1 MSAQRFIAANATDAL
16 RRIKAELGGDAVVL
30 SSTEVEGGVE
40 IVAIAAAEL
49 VTLTPPDTTPVA
61 PSSLAARAARDE
73 VKPAAEGGDRA
84 WRLLGERAR
93 REVIEAAPVLR
104 RSVEPWPQSRDSLAQ
119 PSREE
124 ARERLQ
130 AEGRRRPSAEGAEP
144 MPTAAMAQDGREI
157 RRELPRNELPIQDV
171 SPAAPPPPQAMAPVP
186 VATGPGLHAL
196 SSQMA
201 EVKSLLSGHLAQN
214 FWTSLQQTAPSHA
227 LLTRRLLNAGLS
239 SQIVSQML
247 AELPLDND
255 FERLLDGAQ
264 RWVQSHLQIQD
275 PFALFDTGGVYA
287 FIGPTG
293 VGKTTTLA
301 KIAARCVLRYGR
313 RQVALLTTDTYRIGA
328 QEQLRVFARILNLPV
343 VSLRDSDDLES
354 KVADLSSRKIVL
366 LDTAGVGQRDTM
378 MVEQL
383 EMIRQGYGAVHR
395 VLVMSATTSTRTLD
409 DVVESHQ
416 NALGGQGIHSAI
428 LTKIDEGMSLA
439 PSVDCVLRHQLP
451 LLFLSN
457 GQRVPEDL
465 FAADAA
471 YIAHRT
477 VNPRGRDDSS
487 TDAAHI
493 PAMIADDIS
502 GWTSESRTA

>member
-49 VTLTPPDTTPVA
+49 VTLTPPDTTAAA
-61 PSSLAARAARDE
+61 PSSLAARAARE
-73 VKPAAEGGDRA
+73 EAKPAAEGGERA

-104 RSVEPWPQSRDSLAQ
+104 RAVEPWPQSRDSSAQ

-130 AEGRRRPSAEGAEP
+130 VEGRRRLAAEGIEP
-144 MPTAAMAQDGREI
+144 TGAAAMAQDGRDI
-157 RRELPRNELPIQDV
+157 RQELMRDELPINKIA
-171 SPAAPPPPQAMAPVP
+171 PAAPPPPQVIAATPIS
-186 VATGPGLHAL
+186 TGPGMHAL

>member
-1 MSAQRFIAANATDAL
+1 MSAQRFVAATATDAL

-30 SSTEVEGGVE
+30 SSTDVADGVE
-40 IVAIAAAEL
+40 ITAIAAAEL
-49 VTLTPPDTTPVA
+49 EGLGPPPA
-61 PSSLAARAARDE
+61 SPSH
-73 VKPAAEGGDRA
+73 GGR
-84 WRLLGERAR
+84 
-93 REVIEAAPVLR
+93 V
-104 RSVEPWPQSRDSLAQ
+104 
-119 PSREE
+119 
-124 ARERLQ
+124 
-130 AEGRRRPSAEGAEP
+130 P
-144 MPTAAMAQDGREI
+144 MG
-157 RRELPRNELPIQDV
+157 V
-171 SPAAPPPPQAMAPVP
+171 SPPQAPERLGLRSDPAPHRESQGPTSALRQSFETRVSPQAAPRQP
-186 VATGPGLHAL
+186 VRESLLARTGQQSLGGAHPAGNPRLAPTASMVTAAAPMPSVAAAAPHTEMNAL

-201 EVKSLLSGHLAQN
+201 EMKSLLSGHLAAS
-214 FWTSLQQTAPSHA
+214 FWSSLQQSSPGHA

-239 SQIVSQML
+239 SQMVTQML
-247 AELPLDND
+247 AELPVEPD
-255 FERLLDGAQ
+255 FDRLLDRAQ
-264 RWVQSHLQIQD
+264 QWVTQRLQVQD
-275 PFALFDTGGVYA
+275 AFSLFDKGGVYA

-313 RQVALLTTDTYRIGA
+313 RQVALMTTDTYRIGA

-366 LDTAGVGQRDTM
+366 LDTAGVSQRDSM

-383 EMIRQGYGAVHR
+383 EMIQQGCGAVHR

-409 DVVESHQ
+409 DVVASHRQ
-416 NALGGQGIHSAI
+416 AIGGRGIDSAI

-439 PSVDCVLRHQLP
+439 PAIDCVLRHRLP

-471 YIAHRT
+471 YVAHRT
-477 VNPRGRDDSS
+477 INPRGGDEAGADL
-487 TDAAHI
+487 AHM
-493 PAMIADDIS
+493 PAMIADDINA
-502 GWTSESRTA
+502 WTAEARSA

>member
-1 MSAQRFIAANATDAL
+1 MT
-16 RRIKAELGGDAVVL
+16 
-30 SSTEVEGGVE
+30 
-40 IVAIAAAEL
+40 
-49 VTLTPPDTTPVA
+49 
-61 PSSLAARAARDE
+61 
-73 VKPAAEGGDRA
+73 
-84 WRLLGERAR
+84 
-93 REVIEAAPVLR
+93 
-104 RSVEPWPQSRDSLAQ
+104 
-119 PSREE
+119 
-124 ARERLQ
+124 
-130 AEGRRRPSAEGAEP
+130 
-144 MPTAAMAQDGREI
+144 QDGRDI
-157 RRELPRNELPIQDV
+157 RRELAHDEQQINKV
-171 SPAAPPPPQAMAPVP
+171 APTAPSPPQAIAAVP
-186 VATGPGLHAL
+186 VATGPGLQTL

-275 PFALFDTGGVYA
+275 PFALFDSGGVYA

>member
-49 VTLTPPDTTPVA
+49 VTLTPPDTTASA
-61 PSSLAARAARDE
+61 PSSLAARSARE
-73 VKPAAEGGDRA
+73 EAKPAAEGGERA

-104 RSVEPWPQSRDSLAQ
+104 RAVEPWPQSRESLAQ

-157 RRELPRNELPIQDV
+157 RRELARDELPIQSV
-171 SPAAPPPPQAMAPVP
+171 SPAAPPAPQAIAATPVS
-186 VATGPGLHAL
+186 TGPGLHAL